1 MLVSTQLPH
10 PATHTHTH
18 VYCIICILLYLFHSL
33 TVEYHSRLS
42 NSWSVL
48 LMVSKLSWCYI
59 KQMSIRVYT
68 LFKYRV
74 QQQLLCKGN
83 LEKYPVSM
91 HSLILPFYYWYYHV
105 IEFLFW
111 NPFNIGQSQDKS
123 AILRATI
130 LSLLRVLP
138 PMGPW
143 AGYRRSQWWPCTFVT
158 SRSRHDGW
166 RENVEPKEWMVWRRV
181 GESKLEK
188 LTKRKHQE
196 KKYEN
201 LLLFCSHNRILK
213 CDVIILQTFSFEP
226 RHAIY
231 TAAVRTCAKFQI
243 ASIMKVKIEMFE
255 VLHSSILTSLI

>member
-91 HSLILPFYYWYYHV
+91 QSLI
-105 IEFLFW
+105 FLLSIIDTIMW
-111 NPFNIGQSQDKS
+111 LHSYSG
-123 AILRATI
+123 I
-130 LSLLRVLP
+130 LSILDSPKINLQFLGPQFSLSSESCLP
-138 PMGPW
+138 WVPEQGTVGASGDLAPLSHLALGMMGEGKMWSPK
-143 AGYRRSQWWPCTFVT
+143 S
-158 SRSRHDGW
+158 GW
-166 RENVEPKEWMVWRRV
+166 SDAELV
-181 GESKLEK
+181 
-188 LTKRKHQE
+188 
-196 KKYEN
+196 
-201 LLLFCSHNRILK
+201 
-213 CDVIILQTFSFEP
+213 
-226 RHAIY
+226 
-231 TAAVRTCAKFQI
+231 
-243 ASIMKVKIEMFE
+243 
-255 VLHSSILTSLI
+255 SLNWKN